1 MKEALVAL
9 VGNPNTGKSSV
20 FNTLCGMRQKIGNY
34 PGVTIDRKEG
44 SLSLSSG
51 PCRVLDLPGTYSL
64 RPNSPDEEVVCRV
77 LLGDGGER
85 PDLLVYILDTTNL
98 RRNLFLLSQVGE
110 LGLPLVICLTM
121 SDMLKKSSIEFDSTR
136 LENLLGVPVVRL
148 DKEHSSAADLQE
160 AIASALKNKARM
172 RSLPEYP
179 SSVEKAIQEFTDHPL
194 HRTRFE
200 AVSRIYYP
208 ELALAAVKGSSVRD
222 DSIIADL
229 REKKLTAP
237 SLMLSARYN
246 WSDRIARSVEKRG
259 SPSPSYRLDRL
270 FTHRWMGPAFFVGV
284 MTLVFQSI
292 YSWALPLM
300 DAIELLLGMVG
311 EFCQSALQSTPM
323 FASLVNDGIVGG
335 VGSVLVFVP
344 QIALLFL
351 FIAILEDS
359 GYLAR
364 AAFLMDRLLSWTG
377 LNGRA
382 FIPMLSSFACA
393 VPGVMAARVLP
404 EPRVRMATIL
414 IAPLMS
420 CSARLPVYLL
430 FIGTFIEP
438 LYGPLLAGLALFFMH
453 TVGLIVGLPVAYI
466 LNRKI
471 LKSPVVPF
479 ILELPPYR
487 LPAWRNVFFRV
498 YEATKKFVVRAGSV
512 IFALSIVIWALAY
525 FPRDAAVAEE
535 LKASALDASSFELAL
550 EARYM
555 EESYLG
561 RAGKA
566 IQPFFAPLGYDWKLT
581 VGVLGA
587 FPAREVIIATLGILY
602 AADVEDEEA
611 SSLRSRLAS
620 SRHADGTPVFTIPVV
635 AGLLVFFALCS
646 QCMSTL
652 VTVGKELRSWRWSLF
667 LFTYMTV
674 LAYIGGF
681 ATKRGL
687 ELLGGLV
694 S

>member
-1 MKEALVAL
+1 MKEPLIAL

-20 FNTLCGMRQKIGNY
+20 FNALCGLRQKVGNY

-44 SLSLSSG
+44 SISLSG
-51 PCRVLDLPGTYSL
+51 RRFRVLDLPGTYSL
-64 RPNSPDEEVVCRV
+64 RPNSPDEEIVCRV
-77 LLGDGGER
+77 LLGDAGDR
-85 PDLLVYILDTTNL
+85 PDLIVYVLDATNL
-98 RRNLFLLSQVGE
+98 RRNLFLLSQVAE
-110 LGLPLVICLTM
+110 LELPVVICLTM
-121 SDMLKKSSIEFDSTR
+121 SDMLKKYSIDSNISR
-136 LENLLGVPVVRL
+136 LHEELGVPVVRL
-148 DKEHSSAADLQE
+148 DKENRNLTVLHDAISKGLETRACLRSMPVYPTALEE
-160 AIASALKNKARM
+160 AIK
-172 RSLPEYP
+172 E
-179 SSVEKAIQEFTDHPL
+179 IQEESRH
-194 HRTRFE
+194 HTRYE
-200 AVSRIYYP
+200 ALSRIYYP
-208 ELALAAVKGSSVRD
+208 ESTYAATAGSKSPIVGN
-222 DSIIADL
+222 L
-229 REKKLTAP
+229 RERKLTAP
-237 SLMLSARYN
+237 SVMLSARYN
-246 WSDRIARSVEKRG
+246 WADRIAKSVEKRQA
-259 SPSPSYRLDRL
+259 SRPAAYWLDRFL
-270 FTHRWMGPAFFVGV
+270 IHRWWGPLLFVGV

-292 YSWALPLM
+292 YSWALPAM
-300 DAIELLLGMVG
+300 DGIEWLLGTAG
-311 EFCQSALQSTPM
+311 EYLQSSLESMPM
-323 FASLVNDGIVGG
+323 LASLVNDGIVGG
-335 VGSVLVFVP
+335 VGSVLVFIP

-351 FIAILEDS
+351 FIALLEDS

-438 LYGPLLAGLALFFMH
+438 VAGPLIAGLALFFMH
-453 TVGLIVGLPVAYI
+453 SVGLIVGLPVAYV
-466 LNRKI
+466 LNRRI
-471 LKSPVVPF
+471 LKTPVVPF

-487 LPAWRNVFFRV
+487 MPAWRNVSFRV
-498 YEATKKFVVRAGSV
+498 YEATRKFVVRAGSV
-512 IFALSIVIWALAY
+512 IFALSILIWALAY
-525 FPRDAAVAEE
+525 FPRDPAVAAEMRS
-535 LKASALDASSFELAL
+535 ASMGEAEFELAL

-602 AADVEDEEA
+602 AAEVEEEEA
-611 SSLRSRLAS
+611 SSLRSRLAQ
-620 SRHADGTPVFTIPVV
+620 SRHADGRPVFTIPVV
-635 AGLLVFFALCS
+635 AALLVFFALCS

-652 VTVGKELRSWRWSLF
+652 VTVGKELRSWRWAVF

-674 LAYIGGF
+674 LAYIGGYL
-681 ATKRGL
+681 TKRGL